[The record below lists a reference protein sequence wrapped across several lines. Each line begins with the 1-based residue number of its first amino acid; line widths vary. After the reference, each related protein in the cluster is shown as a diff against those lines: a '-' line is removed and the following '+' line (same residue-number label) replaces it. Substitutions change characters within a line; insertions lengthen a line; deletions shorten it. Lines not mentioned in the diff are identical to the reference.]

1 MNATVYVIAY
11 FALWSVIAFFAMRHD
26 KHLAKRRGHR
36 TPENTLMFFAFAGG
50 ALGAWLGMYAFRHKT
65 KHAGFVV
72 GVPLLLLWNAFCVYF
87 AQDQLDLGWF
97 RG

>member
-1 MNATVYVIAY
+1 MTATIVLIGY
-11 FALWSVIAFFAMRHD
+11 FVLWSVIAFSAMRRD
-26 KHLAKRRGHR
+26 KRLAKRRGRR

-50 ALGAWLGMYAFRHKT
+50 ALGAWLGMYVYRHKT
-65 KHAGFVV
+65 KHASFVA

-87 AQDQLDLGWF
+87 VQDQLDLGWF